1 MLKEDKEIEQG
12 VYGCVAIVLFFILAL
27 IVSIAVGVFFGAGF
41 GLIAFAVFVL
51 LALTFVMRAF
61 MKVGK

>member
-1 MLKEDKEIEQG
+1 MDNMTDKEAIG
-12 VYGCVAIVLFFILAL
+12 YFGCLAIALFFVFSIV
-27 IVSIAVGVFFGAGF
+27 VSIAVGVFFGAGF

-51 LALTFVMRAF
+51 LALTFVMRAL

>member
-12 VYGCVAIVLFFILAL
+12 VYGCVAIVLFAVLAL
-27 IVSIAVGVFFGAGF
+27 VVSIAVGVFFGAGF
-41 GLIAFAVFVL
+41 GIIAFAVFVVF
-51 LALTFVMRAF
+51 ALIFVMRAF

>member
-12 VYGCVAIVLFFILAL
+12 AYGCVAIVLFAVLAL
-27 IVSIAVGVFFGAGF
+27 VVSIAVGMFFGAGF
-41 GLIAFAVFVL
+41 GLIAFAVFVV
-51 LALTFVMRAF
+51 FSIICVMRAF

>member
-12 VYGCVAIVLFFILAL
+12 VYGCVAIVLFAVLAL
-27 IVSIAVGVFFGAGF
+27 VVSIAVGVFFGAGF
-41 GLIAFAVFVL
+41 GIIAFAVFVVF
-51 LALTFVMRAF
+51 ALTFVMRAF